1 MVAVTEAST
10 WAATL
15 GGSSRAFAELF
26 DLHYDRVFRHV
37 VGIADQAADADEV
50 TASAFFEL
58 WRRRHAVRVVN
69 GSVLPW
75 LLVTAM
81 NLARNHGR
89 GTRRYR
95 SLLHRLPH
103 EPDWTDP
110 IAALEDRHDAAGR
123 GAAVADAVARLRPV
137 DAQLI
142 ALTVHAELP
151 VADAAAVLGI
161 SAGTARVRLHRAR
174 ARLRADLGPALFA
187 APIEEIS

>member
-1 MVAVTEAST
+1 MVAVTEASA
-10 WAATL
+10 WAAAL
-15 GGSSRAFAELF
+15 GGSGRAFAELF

-37 VGIADQAADADEV
+37 VGMADQAADADEV

-58 WRRRHAVRVVN
+58 WRRRDAVRVVN

-95 SLLHRLPH
+95 AMLHRLPH
-103 EPDWTDP
+103 DAGWTDP
-110 IAALEDRHDAAGR
+110 IGDLDDRHEAAGR
-123 GAAVADAVARLRPV
+123 GAAVAEAVARLKPV

-142 ALTVHAELP
+142 ALIVHAELP
-151 VADAAAVLGI
+151 VADAAAALGI
-161 SAGTARVRLHRAR
+161 PAGTARVRLHRAR
-174 ARLRADLGPALFA
+174 ARLRADLAPALFA
-187 APIEEIS
+187 EPIEETS

>member
-1 MVAVTEAST
+1 MVAVTEASA
-10 WAATL
+10 WAAAL
-15 GGSSRAFAELF
+15 GGSSRAFADLF

-58 WRRRHAVRVVN
+58 WRRRDAVRVVN

-95 SLLHRLPH
+95 DLLHRLPH
-103 EPDWTDP
+103 EPGWTDP
-110 IAALEDRHDAAGR
+110 IAEVEDRREAAGR
-123 GAAVADAVARLRPV
+123 GSAVALAVARLKPV

-151 VADAAAVLGI
+151 IAEAAAALGI
-161 SAGTARVRLHRAR
+161 PAGTARVRLHRAR
-174 ARLRADLGPALFA
+174 ARLRADLGPALFSH
-187 APIEEIS
+187 PIEETS